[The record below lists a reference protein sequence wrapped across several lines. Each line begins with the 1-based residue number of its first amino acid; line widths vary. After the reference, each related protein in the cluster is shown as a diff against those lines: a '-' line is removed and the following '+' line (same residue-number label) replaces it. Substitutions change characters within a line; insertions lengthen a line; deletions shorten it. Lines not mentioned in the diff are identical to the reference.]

1 VISRRRLRAS
11 VFKKAPAGSSCLAVC
26 SVECCSSY
34 PCSHS
39 VESAERVDRSLHGGL
54 ATSSIGV
61 MVSLRY
67 SVSTLIYERRITA
80 GDYTM
85 TEIVTLRVD
94 GETKRKIKRYGIPV
108 SQIARA
114 AILSEIER
122 REREEALQALKRMR
136 EILSK
141 VDTKR
146 VIGHIREDRTAR

>member
-1 VISRRRLRAS
+1 
-11 VFKKAPAGSSCLAVC
+11 
-26 SVECCSSY
+26 
-34 PCSHS
+34 
-39 VESAERVDRSLHGGL
+39 
-54 ATSSIGV
+54 